1 MNKKIKLVLGTMTF
15 GESVFHPDVEAFIQ
29 TFLDA
34 GYEELDTAYVYNEG
48 RCEALLGEV
57 KMCIRD
63 RYYVE
68 HISFFLDVRM
78 VLKTIKIMFSKSEM
92 RTNSDRI
99 KFNGTNLNETRPR
112 HEIIKAEAEAAEVRQ

>member
-29 TFLDA
+29 TFLHA

-57 KMCIRD
+57 IKKMG
-63 RYYVE
+63 
-68 HISFFLDVRM
+68 
-78 VLKTIKIMFSKSEM
+78 IK
-92 RTNSDRI
+92 
-99 KFNGTNLNETRPR
+99 
-112 HEIIKAEAEAAEVRQ
+112 